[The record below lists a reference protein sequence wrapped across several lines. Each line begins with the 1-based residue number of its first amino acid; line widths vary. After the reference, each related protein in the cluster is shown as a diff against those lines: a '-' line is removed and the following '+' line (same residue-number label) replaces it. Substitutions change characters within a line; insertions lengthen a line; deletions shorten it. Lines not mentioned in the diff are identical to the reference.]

1 MGWSPVADNPRA
13 MINHSVLL
21 TGFAALALGQRGAQA
36 TCIAC
41 DPSEENVLLQ
51 HSHASE
57 DGAALG
63 AGAERWRVHGY
74 PKWNC
79 EADVH
84 AAQQDWK
91 DAILDISAAYREN
104 TTSSDF
110 VTIATEAIQALYGY
124 DIGPVTFK
132 PTLAVDQ
139 PFRPTAQ
146 GALSYFVG
154 NDATNDYAGG
164 GGIPED
170 SGFAIAGGDTWSKV
184 LFFNDQISCVGD
196 VALAQ
201 GYYYFTN
208 ATSKQDVGVEYTFV
222 YKKIE
227 EGQLK
232 IIVHH
237 SSLPAPVSL
246 PAPASATLTQKGE
259 NLNWKKGG
267 KAAWPMKPVWWHG
280 PGHFKPSY
288 GAPSCE
294 ERVAATQEAWK
305 YAILNISEAFRQNA
319 LYPNYVQLAA
329 DTIDKLYNYDNGKV
343 LFKPT
348 LAAQDPFRDDFIGAL
363 SYFVGYE
370 ATKEQGGFPED
381 SGFAIKGGETWSNVT
396 FENNLTNC
404 VGDVALSQGYYYFTA
419 ADSGNIT
426 GVEYSFVYKQMKA
439 GELKIIAH
447 HSSLPADQV

>member
-1 MGWSPVADNPRA
+1 MGLRAQTGTRNFCVLSLPHPSTREELSTSTKYWYDSDSLNPFPPNPESMAEHLYVQLHISYARNDKA
-13 MINHSVLL
+13 ETQPKGQPAEDVTLIALL
-21 TGFAALALGQRGAQA
+21 GHFAQA
-36 TCIAC
+36 FRC
-41 DPSEENVLLQ
+41 SEVR
-51 HSHASE
+51 S
-57 DGAALG
+57 
-63 AGAERWRVHGY
+63 
-74 PKWNC
+74 
-79 EADVH
+79 
-84 AAQQDWK
+84 
-91 DAILDISAAYREN
+91 
-104 TTSSDF
+104 
-110 VTIATEAIQALYGY
+110 
-124 DIGPVTFK
+124 
-132 PTLAVDQ
+132 
-139 PFRPTAQ
+139 

-294 ERVAATQEAWK
+294 ERVAAAQEAWK

-404 VGDVALSQGYYYFTA
+404 LGDVALSQGYYYFTA

-426 GVEYSFVYKQMKA
+426 GVEYSFVYKQMKT

>member
-1 MGWSPVADNPRA
+1 

-51 HSHASE
+51 RSHASE

-104 TTSSDF
+104 TTSSDFVTIATEAIQALYGYDIGPVTFKPTLAVDQPFRPTAQGADF

-208 ATSKQDVGVEYTFV
+208 AASKQDVGVEYTFV

-232 IIVHH
+232 II
-237 SSLPAPVSL
+237 
-246 PAPASATLTQKGE
+246 
-259 NLNWKKGG
+259 
-267 KAAWPMKPVWWHG
+267 
-280 PGHFKPSY
+280 
-288 GAPSCE
+288 
-294 ERVAATQEAWK
+294 
-305 YAILNISEAFRQNA
+305 
-319 LYPNYVQLAA
+319 
-329 DTIDKLYNYDNGKV
+329 
-343 LFKPT
+343 
-348 LAAQDPFRDDFIGAL
+348 
-363 SYFVGYE
+363 

-404 VGDVALSQGYYYFTA
+404 LGDVALSQGYYYFTA

-426 GVEYSFVYKQMKA
+426 GVEYSFVYKQMKT